1 MKTVEIVLCF
11 LFILFYF
18 LTKKSELL
26 IFANAS
32 FASFFHGISQN
43 RLGKKKTLKRKM
55 WKQKYHWQ
63 YLLYYSRCN
72 FIEKTLAILSP
83 IPKAFIRPFEAP
95 QRSVK
100 IKISVNFH
108 FNTMS
113 LNARG
118 GKGQNHPW
126 PYF

>member
-43 RLGKKKTLKRKM
+43 RLGKKRL
-55 WKQKYHWQ
+55 QKERCENKNIIDNTFCITAGVI
-63 YLLYYSRCN
+63 LLR
-72 FIEKTLAILSP
+72 
-83 IPKAFIRPFEAP
+83 R
-95 QRSVK
+95 
-100 IKISVNFH
+100 H
-108 FNTMS
+108 
-113 LNARG
+113 
-118 GKGQNHPW
+118 
-126 PYF
+126 